1 MAMYFYVTLLPHS
14 PFAEGDLQAL
24 KVRDIPD

>member
-14 PFAEGDLQAL
+14 PFAKGDLQAL
-24 KVRDIPD
+24 KVRDISD